1 MRSNVPSNASQRALA
16 RREGFS
22 LIELLIVIA
31 VIGVI
36 GALVLTSVT
45 NAARDANLVIARQQQ
60 VVLQEALNA
69 WIIANSSGNK
79 TLQDA
84 RNAYAGNKLPLL
96 QDFLQ
101 KSTYDHF
108 ALYSSNTIKTDAME
122 KAGVFLEFSGWQD
135 ASTYPYIQMKTTGA
149 Q

>member
-1 MRSNVPSNASQRALA
+1 VTNPSCNAGGPALRSSV
-16 RREGFS
+16 GFS

-31 VIGVI
+31 VIGII

-45 NAARDANLVIARQQQ
+45 NATRDSNLVIARQQQ

-69 WIIANSSGNK
+69 WIVANSSGSK

-84 RNAYAGNKLPLL
+84 RTLYAGNKLDLL
-96 QDFLQ
+96 KDFLQ

-108 ALYSSNTIKTDAME
+108 KLYSSGNNVKSDAME
-122 KAGVFLEFSGWQD
+122 KAGVSLQFSSWQD
-135 ASTYPYIQMKTTGA
+135 SSEYPYIEMTSQ
-149 Q
+149 